1 MSSSFQYV
9 KPEDCEEYRRF
20 CVGHLRQLRQFGRPL
35 PEEIWHYTDAGGLIG
50 ILQSGKIWTTQV
62 TCLNDTLEQRYFG
75 DLVHEAVKERRKQN
89 TDPVLEPL
97 LRVADEVLTTTG
109 EERLDEGN
117 ATSSNASAQLPGCF
131 DRLLRTR
138 RAFTVAKDD
147 RTGHP
152 TPHNHRESGECRVNT
167 REDNAMARFQ
177 GMSDEDKLND
187 IQILNRALFFE
198 NRGVWAYS
206 FAADK
211 LSNTEVGK
219 TVLELGLQNRA
230 DHEKH
235 QDMLR
240 RAISEAGGTPVQMEK
255 NYDLSTYIGEG
266 QGNVDSDVNIAKLAL
281 ALEIGAAVGYV
292 SDAAKLKSPYMI
304 ELEAGIA
311 CIEAIHAARIRAAFN
326 ALGIKIPVVP
336 SALIS
341 TSDRDNWV
349 IKVERAA

>member
-1 MSSSFQYV
+1 M
-9 KPEDCEEYRRF
+9 P
-20 CVGHLRQLRQFGRPL
+20 CVSGWQL
-35 PEEIWHYTDAGGLIG
+35 E
-50 ILQSGKIWTTQV
+50 
-62 TCLNDTLEQRYFG
+62 
-75 DLVHEAVKERRKQN
+75 
-89 TDPVLEPL
+89 
-97 LRVADEVLTTTG
+97 
-109 EERLDEGN
+109 
-117 ATSSNASAQLPGCF
+117 TSS
-131 DRLLRTR
+131 
-138 RAFTVAKDD
+138 
-147 RTGHP
+147 
-152 TPHNHRESGECRVNT
+152 VNPK
-167 REDNAMARFQ
+167 EDNAMARFQ

-187 IQILNRALFFE
+187 IQILNSALFFE

-219 TVLELGLQNRA
+219 TVRELGLQNRA

-240 RAISEAGGTPVQMEK
+240 SAISEAGGTPVQMEK
-255 NYDLSTYIGEG
+255 NYDLSSYIAKG

-281 ALEIGAAVGYV
+281 AIGAAVGYV
-292 SDAAKLKSPYMI
+292 SDTTKLKSPYMI

-349 IKVERAA
+349 IKVARAA